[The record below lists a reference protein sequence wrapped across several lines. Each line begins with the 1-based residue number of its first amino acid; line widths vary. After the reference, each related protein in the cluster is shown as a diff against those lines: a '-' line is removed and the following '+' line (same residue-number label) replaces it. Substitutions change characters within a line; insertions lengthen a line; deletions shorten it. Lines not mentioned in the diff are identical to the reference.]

1 MNYQPWKRILDLAL
15 VSGSLLIAVP
25 LGLVVA
31 AFVRSR
37 LGRPVLFRQER
48 AGWMGRP
55 FVLVKFRTMTDARDT
70 DGVLLPDADRLTSF
84 GRWLRRTSLDELPT
98 LWNVLRGDMS
108 FVGPRPL
115 PVRYLPRYSPAQA
128 RRHEVRPG
136 ITGLAQVN
144 GRNERTWEE
153 KFAIDL
159 EYVNHASLL
168 LDLRILIRTLVVVL
182 RQSGVNQSGHATA
195 EEFQGTPR
203 THEFYGQ

>member
-1 MNYQPWKRILDLAL
+1 MNYQHWKRILDLAL
-15 VSGSLLIAVP
+15 VTGSLVIAVP

-31 AFVRSR
+31 VFVRSR
-37 LGRPVLFRQER
+37 LGRPVLFHQER

-70 DGVLLPDADRLTSF
+70 HGVLLPDAARLTSF

-108 FVGPRPL
+108 LVGPRPL
-115 PVRYLPRYSPAQA
+115 PVRYLPRYSPTQA

-159 EYVNHASLL
+159 DYVNRASLL

-182 RQSGVNQSGHATA
+182 RQSGVTQSGHATA
-195 EEFQGTPR
+195 EEFEGTPR
-203 THEFYGQ
+203 RHEFYGQ